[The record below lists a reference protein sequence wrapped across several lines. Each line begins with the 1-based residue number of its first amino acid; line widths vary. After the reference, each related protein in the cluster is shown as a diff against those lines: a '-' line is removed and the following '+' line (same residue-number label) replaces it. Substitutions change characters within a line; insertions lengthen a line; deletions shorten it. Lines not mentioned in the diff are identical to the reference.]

1 MHLIAQLPLGTDA
14 IGIANQQHSQ
24 HQFRINVNCNSCW
37 TQLPS
42 SSIPV
47 APQMITKRHQR
58 QHETQSEKRRDQNRY
73 ASAPGWL
80 GVRGTRQIQ
89 DVPLILLSATSCQRG
104 SQLRSSSLSSFP
116 PTVLPVA
123 RNPPPPRL
131 DS

>member
-24 HQFRINVNCNSCW
+24 HHQCKLQ
-37 TQLPS
+37 QLLD
-42 SSIPV
+42 PV
-47 APQMITKRHQR
+47 TEFIDSLRTPNDNERHQR
-58 QHETQSEKRRDQNRY
+58 QHETQFEKRRDQNRY